1 MILFL
6 FLLLY
11 EFLMR
16 GAPLGE
22 IFSMPCEVN
31 VDGMLGFLCSYTLM
45 LEWLDKLMHKGD
57 LGFMLCSSLL
67 NLGKNISIFVEWC

>member
-1 MILFL
+1 
-6 FLLLY
+6 
-11 EFLMR
+11 
-16 GAPLGE
+16 
-22 IFSMPCEVN
+22 MPCEVN
-31 VDGMLGFLCSYTLM
+31 MDGMLGFLCSYTLM